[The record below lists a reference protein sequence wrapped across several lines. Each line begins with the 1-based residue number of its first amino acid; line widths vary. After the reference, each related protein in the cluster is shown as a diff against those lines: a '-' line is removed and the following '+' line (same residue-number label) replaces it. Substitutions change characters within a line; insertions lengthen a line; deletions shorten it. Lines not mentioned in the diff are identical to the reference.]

1 MFQVGIVL
9 LWVFL
14 AGDVALIHKT
24 GASQLTAIAFI
35 IIRTIPLIMVTAGG
49 MG

>member
-1 MFQVGIVL
+1 MFHTGIFL

-14 AGDVALIHKT
+14 AGDVALVHKT
-24 GASQLTAIAFI
+24 GASRLTAIAFI

-49 MG
+49 MI